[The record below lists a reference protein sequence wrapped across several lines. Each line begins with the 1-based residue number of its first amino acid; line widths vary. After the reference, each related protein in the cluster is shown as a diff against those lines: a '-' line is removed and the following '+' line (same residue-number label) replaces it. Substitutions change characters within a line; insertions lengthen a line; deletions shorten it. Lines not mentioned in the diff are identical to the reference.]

1 MESIPYDKRSGKI
14 WFNGAPINWSEV
26 KIHVL
31 SHGLHYASCVFEG
44 ERVYDG
50 EIFKLEEH
58 TERLFHSA
66 SRMGFKIS
74 YTPELLNGACKEIIA
89 IQKVKNGYVRPIA
102 WRGSEMMAISAQ
114 QTKIH
119 VAIAAWEWGSYFD
132 PNLKLKG
139 IKLDICKWRRPD
151 PDTIPWDTKAS
162 GLYMICTL
170 SKHEA
175 EKKGFTDSLM
185 LDYQGNVA
193 EATGANIFFK
203 NKSGELHTPIPDS
216 FLNGITRRCVIDIA
230 KSKGIKIVERKIK
243 PEEMTNF
250 VGCFL
255 TGTAAEVTPVSQ
267 IDKYK
272 FTVCNVIKDLSE
284 SYQDLVRKKGIS
296 IIYQQN
302 NLLSDFTA
310 LENVTI
316 PLVANGYNWKD
327 ATKKASKILSLVNLS
342 KRLNHFSTELS
353 GGEQQR
359 VAVAR
364 ALVTEPDL
372 ILADEPTGSLDRKT
386 ANEIFSLF
394 SKLKSKNR
402 AILYAT
408 HNRELANKAD
418 YKLNILDGNITRKNA

>member
-1 MESIPYDKRSGKI
+1 MEPVPFDKRSGKI
-14 WFNGAPINWSEV
+14 WFNGQLVNWSDV

-66 SRMGFKIS
+66 SRLGFKIPYS
-74 YTPELLNGACKEIIA
+74 QESLNKACRDIVA
-89 IQKVKNGYVRPIA
+89 AQKVKNGYVRPVV

-114 QTKIH
+114 KTKIH
-119 VAIAAWEWGSYFD
+119 VAIATWEWGSYFD

-139 IKLDICKWRRPD
+139 IKLDISKWRRPA

-185 LDYQGNVA
+185 LDYKGDVA

-216 FLNGITRRCVIDIA
+216 FLDGITRRCIIDIA
-230 KSKGIKIVERKIK
+230 KSKNIKIVERKIK
-243 PEEMTNF
+243 PEEMANF

-267 IDKYK
+267 IDTYK
-272 FTVCNVIKDLSE
+272 FQVCNVIKDLSE
-284 SYQDLVRKKGIS
+284 SYQALVRKK
-296 IIYQQN
+296 
-302 NLLSDFTA
+302 TA
-310 LENVTI
+310 
-316 PLVANGYNWKD
+316 A
-327 ATKKASKILSLVNLS
+327 
-342 KRLNHFSTELS
+342 
-353 GGEQQR
+353 
-359 VAVAR
+359 
-364 ALVTEPDL
+364 
-372 ILADEPTGSLDRKT
+372 
-386 ANEIFSLF
+386 
-394 SKLKSKNR
+394 
-402 AILYAT
+402 
-408 HNRELANKAD
+408 
-418 YKLNILDGNITRKNA
+418 